1 MPYFLELVAQHIHKN
16 YANDLDSL
24 CVVLPNKRGGL
35 YLKKH
40 LAGILNK
47 PTWIPEIISAEDFV
61 AKISQLPT
69 ASELTLTF
77 ELYDTYCKVVEAEA
91 VSFEQFLR
99 WAPQVMQD
107 FNEIDRYL
115 IEPKTIFENLRDI
128 KEIESWSLAEEKLS
142 AMQENYLAFMQN
154 LGKIYTL
161 MKANALRN
169 KQAWQGLSYRVAY
182 ESVLHNGYTL
192 PYKKIL
198 FCGFNAVNLAE
209 EKIISFLV
217 ENNLAEILWD
227 ADTYYVKD
235 EAQEAGSFLRKH
247 FAHFPKQK
255 NFISDTLTTSIKHIE
270 ITGVAGRM
278 AQVAAA
284 MQVLHKILESDTA
297 LQKTAIVLADETLL
311 LPVLSALP
319 EKINTVN
326 ITLEYPAHFTPLY
339 GLYEEIIQAHL
350 NKKPDDAFYFKDVLS
365 ILYNPIVA
373 TFVSDNVA
381 LHKAIKKINQSNIIY
396 LRTDLLKTWLGS
408 TFDDVAFLIL
418 PFTSVEDFVLRLC
431 NFNEKLIEKTYE
443 TKNRS
448 LELETALIF
457 QQQLNTLQQALLNYP
472 QTSLKALKI
481 LVRQTLAP
489 NGIPFYG
496 EPLSGL
502 QIMGVLET
510 RTLDFDNI
518 IMLSVNENVL
528 PAGKSGASFIPDD
541 LKRYLQMP
549 LYAEKDAIYAYHFYR
564 LLQRANNVTLIYNTE
579 TDTFGKGEK
588 SRFITQLLSEL
599 KDKNKQASIEEKIL
613 SLPVSDGEQ
622 AFEVHIQKTESVL
635 NRLLEKAQVIDRGLS
650 PTSLNT
656 YKECELKFYYRFIAN
671 IKVPDEVDEN
681 MEASVIGNI
690 IHETLEKLY
699 KPFIDK
705 VLTNENI
712 SALEKIYPQAA
723 ETAFIGHYKEPVN
736 ENGKK
741 TIALHVIKKY
751 IANLLT
757 QEKETIDEL
766 EKKKE
771 SITIKHLE
779 KSLSA
784 EIAINTGSSIVK
796 INLSGTVDRIDFTP
810 SAFRIID
817 YKSSVKKEYDKFDI
831 QDLSEVFVDT
841 KYSKVLQLL
850 VYAWLAWKNNIA
862 AANKI
867 NACIIPFR
875 AQERVYNITMN
886 KQPLILSDDFLL
898 EFEEKLSIF
907 ISGMFNTD
915 TNFNPTE
922 ELETCETC
930 AYQSICSRN

>member
-40 LAGILNK
+40 LAGILSK
-47 PTWIPEIISAEDFV
+47 PAWIPEIISAEDFV
-61 AKISQLPT
+61 AKISELPT

-77 ELYDTYCKVVEAEA
+77 ELYDTYCKVVGSES

-128 KEIESWSLAEEKLS
+128 KEIESWSLAEETLS
-142 AMQENYLAFMQN
+142 AMQENYLAFMKN
-154 LGKIYTL
+154 LGKVYER
-161 MKANALRN
+161 MKDTALLN
-169 KQAWQGLSYRVAY
+169 QQAWQGLSYRVAY
-182 ESVLHNGYTL
+182 ENSLKNGYTL
-192 PYKKIL
+192 SYKKIL

-209 EKIISFLV
+209 EKIIAFLV
-217 ENNLAEILWD
+217 EKNVAEILWD

-247 FAHFPKQK
+247 FIHYPKQSG
-255 NFISDTLTTSIKHIE
+255 FISDALTTGAKHIE

-284 MQVLHKILESDTA
+284 MQALNKILETDTR

-319 EKINTVN
+319 EKIQAVN
-326 ITLEYPAHFTPLY
+326 ITLEYPAHITPLY

-365 ILYNPIVA
+365 ILYNPILA
-373 TFVSDNVA
+373 TLVNDNSV

-408 TFDDVAFLIL
+408 TFDDIAFLIL
-418 PFTSVEDFVLRLC
+418 PFISVEDFVSRLC
-431 NFNEKLIEKTYE
+431 AFNEKLIQRTYE

-457 QQQLNTLQQALLNYP
+457 QQQLNTLRQALLNYP

-481 LVRQTLAP
+481 LVKQTLAP

-510 RTLDFDNI
+510 RTLDFDNV

-549 LYAEKDAIYAYHFYR
+549 LYGEKDAIYAYHFYR
-564 LLQRANNVTLIYNTE
+564 LLQRADRVTLIYNTE

-599 KDKNKQASIEEKIL
+599 KNKNPRVSIEEKIL
-613 SLPVSDGEQ
+613 SLPVSREQ
-622 AFEVHIQKTESVL
+622 KAFEVHIQKTEAVL
-635 NRLLEKAQVIDRGLS
+635 AGLLEKTRTDKGLS

-656 YKECELKFYYRFIAN
+656 YKECELKFYYQFIAN
-671 IKVPDEVDEN
+671 IREPDEVDEN
-681 MEASVIGNI
+681 MEASAIGNI
-690 IHETLEKLY
+690 IHETLEKIY
-699 KPFIDK
+699 KPFVDQ
-705 VLTNENI
+705 VLNKETI
-712 SALEKIYPQAA
+712 SVLEKTYLSAA
-723 ETAFIGHYKEPVN
+723 EESFTEYYQEPVN

-751 IANLLT
+751 IANLLAH
-757 QEKETIDEL
+757 EKETIEEL

-771 SITIKHLE
+771 SITIKYLE
-779 KSLSA
+779 KSLSS
-784 EIAINTGSSIVK
+784 EIAVNTGDSIVSV
-796 INLSGTVDRIDFTP
+796 NLNGTVDRIDFTP

-817 YKSSVKKEYDKFDI
+817 YKSSVKKEYDTFNI
-831 QDLSEVFVDT
+831 EDLSEVFTDT

-862 AANKI
+862 PPEKI

-875 AQERVYNITMN
+875 AQDRVYKITMN
-886 KQPLILSDDFLL
+886 KKTLILNNDFLL
-898 EFEEKLSIF
+898 EFENKLSAF
-907 ISGMFNTD
+907 ISGMFNPG
-915 TNFNPTE
+915 TNFNPTKD
-922 ELETCETC
+922 LETCEMC
-930 AYQSICSRN
+930 AYQSICNRN

>member
-16 YANDLDSL
+16 YAGDLDSL

-47 PTWIPEIISAEDFV
+47 PSWIPEIISAEDFV
-61 AKISQLPT
+61 EKISHLPT

-77 ELYDTYCKVVEAEA
+77 ELYNTYCKVVEADA

-115 IEPKTIFENLRDI
+115 IEPETIFENLRNI
-128 KEIESWSLAEEKLS
+128 KEIESWSLGEEKLTT
-142 AMQENYLAFMQN
+142 MQENYLAFMQN
-154 LGKIYTL
+154 LGKVYKL
-161 MKANALRN
+161 MKENALAN

-182 ESVLHNGYTL
+182 ESVAKNGYTL

-209 EKIISFLV
+209 EKIIAFLV
-217 ENNLAEILWD
+217 EENIAEILWD
-227 ADTYYVKD
+227 ADTYYLKD
-235 EAQEAGSFLRKH
+235 AAQEAGSFLRKH
-247 FAHFPKQK
+247 FTRFTKQK
-255 NFISDTLTTSIKHIE
+255 NFVSDALTTSVKHIE

-284 MQVLHKILESDTA
+284 MQALNKILEQDTQ

-319 EKINTVN
+319 EKIHAVN
-326 ITLEYPAHFTPLY
+326 ITLEYPTHITPLY
-339 GLYEEIIQAHL
+339 GLYEETIQAHL
-350 NKKPDDAFYFKDVLS
+350 NKKPDEAFYFKDVLS

-373 TFVSDNVA
+373 TLVNDNVA
-381 LHKAIKKINQSNIIY
+381 LHKTIKKINQSNIIY
-396 LRTDLLKTWLGS
+396 LRTDLLKTWMGE
-408 TFDDVAFLIL
+408 TFTDIEFLLL
-418 PFTSVEDFVLRLC
+418 PFTSVNDFVLRLC
-431 NFNEKLIEKTYE
+431 KFNEKLIQKTYE
-443 TKNRS
+443 TKHRS

-457 QQQLNTLQQALLNYP
+457 QQNLNTLQQAFQNYP
-472 QTSLKALKI
+472 ETSLKALKV
-481 LVRQTLAP
+481 LVKQTLAP

-541 LKRYLQMP
+541 LKRFLQMP
-549 LYAEKDAIYAYHFYR
+549 LYSEKDTIYAYHFYR
-564 LLQRANNVTLIYNTE
+564 LLQRVNKAALIYNTE

-599 KDKNKQASIEEKIL
+599 KEKNKQAVIEEKIL
-613 SLPVSDGEQ
+613 SLPVNQGQHE
-622 AFEVHIQKTESVL
+622 FEVHIQKTESVL
-635 NRLLEKAQVIDRGLS
+635 NRLTEKAQSEKGLS

-671 IKVPDEVDEN
+671 IKEPDEVDEN
-681 MEASVIGNI
+681 MEASAIGNI
-690 IHETLEKLY
+690 IHNTLEKIYTPL
-699 KPFIDK
+699 IDK
-705 VLTNENI
+705 VLTKENI
-712 SALEKIYPQAA
+712 SALEKIYPQTVD
-723 ETAFIGHYKEPVN
+723 EVFIEHYKESGN

-751 IANLLT
+751 VANLLAH
-757 QEKETIDEL
+757 EKETIEEL

-771 SITIKHLE
+771 SITIRHLE
-779 KSLSA
+779 KNLTA
-784 EIAINTGSSIVK
+784 DIFVNTSSGTIP
-796 INLSGTVDRIDFTP
+796 INLSGTIDRIDFTP
-810 SAFRIID
+810 STFRIID
-817 YKSSVKKEYDKFDI
+817 YKSSVKKEYDTFNI
-831 QDLSEVFVDT
+831 ESLSEVFTDA

-850 VYAWLAWKNNIA
+850 VYAWLAWKNKITEPE
-862 AANKI
+862 KI

-875 AQERVYNITMN
+875 AQERVYKITLN
-886 KQPLILSDDFLL
+886 KHPLVLSSDFLAD
-898 EFEEKLSIF
+898 FEDKLSAF
-907 ISGMFNTD
+907 IADMFNAN

-922 ELETCETC
+922 ELETCQLC
-930 AYQSICSRN
+930 AYQSICNRN

>member
-16 YANDLDSL
+16 YSDDLDSL

-40 LAGILNK
+40 LAGILGK
-47 PTWIPEIISAEDFV
+47 PAWIPEIISAEDFV
-61 AKISQLPT
+61 AKISELPT

-115 IEPKTIFENLRDI
+115 IDPKTIFENLRDI

-142 AMQENYLAFMQN
+142 TMQENYLTFMQN
-154 LGKIYTL
+154 LGKVYEQ
-161 MKANALRN
+161 MKGTALRN

-182 ESVLHNGYTL
+182 ENILKAGYTL

-217 ENNLAEILWD
+217 EENLAEILWD

-247 FAHFPKQK
+247 FIHYPKQS
-255 NFISDTLTTSIKHIE
+255 NFISDALTTSAKYIE

-284 MQVLHKILESDTA
+284 MQGLTKILETDTQ

-319 EKINTVN
+319 EKIHAVN
-326 ITLEYPAHFTPLY
+326 ITLEYPAHITPLY

-373 TFVSDNVA
+373 TLVNDNLA

-396 LRTDLLKTWLGS
+396 LRTDLLKTWLGT
-408 TFDDVAFLIL
+408 TFDDIAFLIL
-418 PFTSVEDFVLRLC
+418 PFVSVEDFVLRLC
-431 NFNEKLIEKTYE
+431 KFNERLIQRTYE

-481 LVRQTLAP
+481 LVKQTLAP

-541 LKRYLQMP
+541 LKRHLQMP
-549 LYAEKDAIYAYHFYR
+549 LYSEKDAIYAYHFYR
-564 LLQRANNVTLIYNTE
+564 LLQRANKVALIYNTE

-588 SRFITQLLSEL
+588 SRFITQLLSEF
-599 KDKNKQASIEEKIL
+599 KNKNAQASIEEKIL
-613 SLPVSDGEQ
+613 SLPVSPEQQ
-622 AFEVHIQKTESVL
+622 AFEMHIQKTESVL
-635 NRLLEKAQVIDRGLS
+635 NGLVEKAQSEKGLS

-671 IKVPDEVDEN
+671 IREPDEVDEN
-681 MEASVIGNI
+681 MEASAIGNI
-690 IHETLEKLY
+690 IHETLEKIY
-699 KPFIDK
+699 TPFVDK
-705 VLTNENI
+705 VLTKDII
-712 SALEKIYPQAA
+712 SALEKTYLQAA
-723 ETAFIGHYKEPVN
+723 EESFTEYYKEPAN

-751 IANLLT
+751 IANLLAH
-757 QEKETIDEL
+757 EKETIEEL

-771 SITIKHLE
+771 TITIKHLE

-784 EIAINTGSSIVK
+784 EIAVNMGDSIIP

-817 YKSSVKKEYDKFDI
+817 YKSSVKKEYDVFNI
-831 QDLSEVFVDT
+831 EDLSEVFIDT

-862 AANKI
+862 APEKI

-875 AQERVYNITMN
+875 AQERVYKITMN
-886 KQPLILSDDFLL
+886 KKPLVLSSDFLL
-898 EFEEKLSIF
+898 EFEQKLSVF
-907 ISGMFNTD
+907 ISGMFKPD

-922 ELETCETC
+922 DLDTCQMC
-930 AYQSICSRN
+930 AYQSICNRN

>member
-1 MPYFLELVAQHIHKN
+1 MLYFLELVAQHIHKN
-16 YANDLDSL
+16 YAGDLDSL

-47 PTWIPEIISAEDFV
+47 PSWIPEIISAEDFV
-61 AKISQLPT
+61 EKISNLPT

-77 ELYDTYCKVVEAEA
+77 ELYNTYCKVVEVDA

-115 IEPKTIFENLRDI
+115 IEPETIFENLRNI
-128 KEIESWSLAEEKLS
+128 KEIESWSLGEEKLT

-154 LGKIYTL
+154 LGKVYKL
-161 MKANALRN
+161 MKENALAT

-182 ESVLHNGYTL
+182 ERVAKNGYTL

-217 ENNLAEILWD
+217 EKNIAEILWD
-227 ADTYYVKD
+227 ADTYYLKD
-235 EAQEAGSFLRKH
+235 SAQEAGSFLRKH
-247 FAHFPKQK
+247 FTRFTKQK
-255 NFISDTLTTSIKHIE
+255 NFVSDALTTSVKHIE
-270 ITGVAGRM
+270 IIGVAGRM

-284 MQVLHKILESDTA
+284 MQALNKILENDTQ

-319 EKINTVN
+319 EKIHAVN
-326 ITLEYPAHFTPLY
+326 ITLEYPTHITPLY
-339 GLYEEIIQAHL
+339 GLYEETIQAHL
-350 NKKPDDAFYFKDVLS
+350 NKKPNEAFYFKDVLS

-373 TFVSDNVA
+373 TLVNDNVA
-381 LHKAIKKINQSNIIY
+381 LHKTIKKINQSNIIY
-396 LRTDLLKTWLGS
+396 LRTDLLKTWMGE
-408 TFDDVAFLIL
+408 TFTDIEFLL
-418 PFTSVEDFVLRLC
+418 SPFTSVEDFVLRLC
-431 NFNEKLIEKTYE
+431 KFNEKLIQKTHD
-443 TKNRS
+443 TQHRS

-457 QQQLNTLQQALLNYP
+457 QQNLNTLQQAFLNYP

-481 LVRQTLAP
+481 LVKQTLAP

-541 LKRYLQMP
+541 LKRFLQMP
-549 LYAEKDAIYAYHFYR
+549 LYSEKDAIYAYHFYR
-564 LLQRANNVTLIYNTE
+564 LLQRVNKAALIYNTE

-599 KDKNKQASIEEKIL
+599 KEKNKQAVIEEKIL
-613 SLPVSDGEQ
+613 SLPVNQGQQE
-622 AFEVHIQKTESVL
+622 FEIHIQKTESVL
-635 NRLLEKAQVIDRGLS
+635 SRLTEKAQSEKGLS

-671 IKVPDEVDEN
+671 IKEPDEVDEN
-681 MEASVIGNI
+681 MEASAIGNI
-690 IHETLEKLY
+690 IHKTLEKIYTPLL
-699 KPFIDK
+699 DK
-705 VLTNENI
+705 VLTKENI
-712 SALEKIYPQAA
+712 SALEKIYQQSA
-723 ETAFIGHYKEPVN
+723 EEVFIEHYKEPVN

-741 TIALHVIKKY
+741 TIALHVIKKH
-751 IANLLT
+751 IANLLSH
-757 QEKETIDEL
+757 EKETIEDL

-779 KSLSA
+779 KNLTA
-784 EIAINTGSSIVK
+784 NIFVNIGSGIIP
-796 INLSGTVDRIDFTP
+796 INLSGTIDRIDFTP
-810 SAFRIID
+810 STFRIID
-817 YKSSVKKEYDKFDI
+817 YKSSVKKEYDTFNI
-831 QDLSEVFVDT
+831 ESLSEVFTDA

-850 VYAWLAWKNNIA
+850 VYAWLAWKNKIA
-862 AANKI
+862 EAEKI
-867 NACIIPFR
+867 SACIIPFR
-875 AQERVYNITMN
+875 AQERVYKITLN
-886 KQPLILSDDFLL
+886 KRPLILTTDFLA
-898 EFEEKLSIF
+898 EFEDKLSAFIAGIF
-907 ISGMFNTD
+907 NAK

-922 ELETCETC
+922 ELETCQLC
-930 AYQSICSRN
+930 AYQSICNRN

>member
-47 PTWIPEIISAEDFV
+47 PAWIPDIISAEDFIE
-61 AKISQLPT
+61 KISALPT

-77 ELYDTYCKVVEAEA
+77 TLYDAYCKVTEADA

-115 IEPKTIFENLRDI
+115 VDYTTVFENLRDI
-128 KEIESWSLAEEKLS
+128 KEIESWSLAEEELS
-142 AMQENYLAFMQN
+142 VMQENYLAFMKN
-154 LGKIYTL
+154 LGKVYQL
-161 MKANALRN
+161 MKSAALQN
-169 KQAWQGLSYRVAY
+169 KQAWQGLSYRVAH
-182 ESVLHNGYTL
+182 EIIFNKGYSL

-217 ENNLAEILWD
+217 EKNIAEILWD
-227 ADTYYVKD
+227 ADTYYLKD
-235 EAQEAGSFLRKH
+235 EDQEAGTFLRKH
-247 FAHFPKQK
+247 LKHYPKQT
-255 NFISDTLTTSIKHIE
+255 NFISDSLSNIAKHIE
-270 ITGVAGRM
+270 IIGVAGRM

-284 MQVLHKILESDTA
+284 MQSLNKILETDTQ

-319 EKINTVN
+319 QQIQSVN
-326 ITLEYPAHFTPLY
+326 ITLEYPARITPLY

-365 ILYNPIVA
+365 ILYNPIIA
-373 TFVSDNVA
+373 RLVSDTGA

-396 LRTDLLKTWLGS
+396 LRTGLLQTWLA
-408 TFDDVAFLIL
+408 DAFTDLEFL
-418 PFTSVEDFVLRLC
+418 LAPFISIEDFVGRLC
-431 NFNEKLIEKTYE
+431 RFNEKLIQKTFE

-457 QQQLNTLQQALLNYP
+457 QKQLNTLQQALLTYP

-481 LVRQTLAP
+481 LVKQTLAQT
-489 NGIPFYG
+489 GIPFYG

-510 RTLDFDNI
+510 RTLDFDHI

-541 LKRYLQMP
+541 LKRFLQMP
-549 LYAEKDAIYAYHFYR
+549 LYGEKDAIYAYHFYR
-564 LLQRANNVTLIYNTE
+564 LLQRAHKISLVYNTE

-599 KDKNKQASIEEKIL
+599 SAKNKQAVLEEKIL
-613 SLPVSDGEQ
+613 SLPVSQGQEEFQ
-622 AFEVHIQKTESVL
+622 VHIKKTESVL
-635 NRLLEKAQVIDRGLS
+635 NRLIEKTQSEKGLS

-656 YKECELKFYYRFIAN
+656 YKECELKFYFRFIAN
-671 IKVPDEVDEN
+671 IKEPDEVDEN
-681 MEASVIGNI
+681 IEASAIGNI
-690 IHETLEKLY
+690 IHKTLEKIY
-699 KPFIDK
+699 KPLIDK
-705 VLTNENI
+705 VLTKEII
-712 SALEKIYPQAA
+712 SSLEKIYPQAA
-723 ETAFIGHYKEPVN
+723 EESFTEHYKEPVN

-751 IANLLT
+751 MANLLA
-757 QEKETIDEL
+757 QEKESIAQL
-766 EKKKE
+766 ESKKE
-771 SITIKHLE
+771 SITIKYLE
-779 KSLSA
+779 KDLSA
-784 EIAINTGSSIVK
+784 QIQVPTDGGIIPVNIR
-796 INLSGTVDRIDFTP
+796 GTIDRMDFTP
-810 SAFRIID
+810 TAFRIID
-817 YKSSVKKEYDKFDI
+817 YKSSVKKEYDRFELNELS
-831 QDLSEVFVDT
+831 DLFTDT

-850 VYAWLAWKNNIA
+850 VYAWLVWKNGLA
-862 AANKI
+862 VAEKI
-867 NACIIPFR
+867 NPCIIPFR
-875 AQERVYNITMN
+875 AQEKIYTISRN
-886 KQPLILSDDFLL
+886 KQPMVLSDDFLSA
-898 EFEEKLSIF
+898 FEQEMAFF
-907 ISGMFNTD
+907 ISGMFKT
-915 TNFNPTE
+915 TEAFKPTE
-922 ELETCETC
+922 ELETCQLC
-930 AYQSICSRN
+930 AYQRICIRV